1 MQPARPSLPR
11 FPAAESPASARR
23 GGVAAVALGLSTLVG
38 SGCFLG
44 DTTVPPPVD
53 AFYYPTGLVR
63 SPGGSTLY
71 VANSDFDLQYEGG
84 TVFALDLTTLRP
96 QLGTLLAA
104 LRAVGTDAMR
114 TVDAACDG
122 ICTTP
127 SSPSQSC
134 RNTNS
139 VLHPGPCLAIP
150 LSKATGDN
158 LPAVSI
164 GAFASGAVLVKRP
177 NNTTDARLFIPVRG
191 DPSITFIDVSN
202 DEDSQSPGAFTGKL
216 QCTSSV
222 SVKGARCTNDH
233 LIGIAPFESTRSI
246 TLPTEPVGVA
256 VSEDGSAIVVA
267 HQTQQSVSLSVNRW
281 PASVDTMNENG
292 SKPTLEFVLGNLPTG
307 PTEVV
312 TVPIPKLFKAR
323 VELPIPTIDYQPGFL
338 VTYRAAPVVD
348 LLRVHK
354 NESGTARPFLSRSN
368 ETLISVNADG
378 KDSRGIAIDSSAR
391 QSCEEDCP
399 TDLVD
404 GPVCLLGCMKIP
416 IAVYIANRTPPSLL
430 VGRIETTTT
439 PEDSTTPTGAFDRV
453 LISDSIPLAQGA
465 SKIAVGDVIDPE
477 GKPSRRV
484 FTAAFDSRLV
494 FSYDPQARRV
504 DAIIKTGRGPHAL
517 AFDHDDAET
526 STIEPGNKMQKGHAF
541 LYIGHFTDSYLGVVD
556 LDMRHP
562 ETFGTIFASVGTPMP
577 PRGSK

>member
-1 MQPARPSLPR
+1 MQPARPSRPR

-23 GGVAAVALGLSTLVG
+23 GSAAAVALGIVTLAV

-53 AFYYPTGLVR
+53 TFYYPTGLVR

-71 VANSDFDLQYEGG
+71 VTNSDFDLQYEGG
-84 TVFALDLTTLRP
+84 TIFALDLTKLRP
-96 QLGTLLAA
+96 QLGTLLAS
-104 LRAVGTDAMR
+104 LRTVGSPQTR
-114 TVDAACDG
+114 TVDAACVGVCSGADH
-122 ICTTP
+122 P
-127 SSPSQSC
+127 SPSC

-139 VLHPGPCLAIP
+139 VLNPGPCLAIP
-150 LSKATGDN
+150 LSKAIGDN

-177 NNTTDARLFIPVRG
+177 NSTTEARLFVPVRG
-191 DPSITFIDVSN
+191 DPSITFVDVTN

-216 QCTSSV
+216 QCTSGGSLN
-222 SVKGARCTNDH
+222 GARCTNDH

-267 HQTQQSVSLSVNRW
+267 HQTQQSVSLSINRW
-281 PASVDTMNENG
+281 PASVNTMNEN
-292 SKPTLEFVLGNLPTG
+292 SDKPTLEFVLGNLPTG

-338 VTYRAAPVVD
+338 VTYRAAAVVD
-348 LLRVHK
+348 LVRVHK

-368 ETLISVNADG
+368 ETVISVNADG
-378 KDSRGIAIDSSAR
+378 KDSRGIALDPSAR
-391 QSCEEDCP
+391 QGCEDACSGDP
-399 TDLVD
+399 A
-404 GPVCLLGCMKIP
+404 CLLTCTKVP
-416 IAVYIANRTPPSLL
+416 IDIYIANRTPPSLL

-439 PEDSTTPTGAFDRV
+439 PEGSTTPTGAFDRV
-453 LISDSIPLAQGA
+453 LITDSIPLAQGA
-465 SKIAVGDVIDPE
+465 SKLVVGDVIDPE

-517 AFDHDDAET
+517 AFDHDDAENGT
-526 STIEPGNKMQKGHAF
+526 PEPGGKAQKGHAF

-577 PRGSK
+577 PRNTK